1 MTTTRLLL
9 RRNSRPSDLSL
20 PAPTCYLSRTRILKC
35 SLRLGSDG
43 KNQDQ
48 QNQRS
53 SFKDKERKLPVEVK
67 AYAPSS
73 SEILITS
80 TTQVRRGLMDL
91 VFLVTRVTDI
101 VLTEL
106 RPAIKRRTWKLQI
119 QRNIEKVIT
128 DCRFFTLFAVAG
140 TSLGSVLCF
149 LEGCSRVIEC
159 YRHWLIG
166 LSHGA
171 KGNTIHILIEALDMF
186 LFGTSMLILGKS
198 IYNMFV
204 SYKTNKHN
212 QSIGEVKTRIGYA
225 VVMILH
231 VGMVEKFT
239 TTPLVTPM
247 DLACFAASLFISS
260 ASMFVFSRLSSS
272 FKD

>member
-73 SEILITS
+73 SESLITS
-80 TTQVRRGLMDL
+80 RTQVRRGLMDL

-106 RPAIKRRTWKLQI
+106 RQAIKRRTWKLQI
-119 QRNIEKVIT
+119 QRNIEKV
-128 DCRFFTLFAVAG
+128 
-140 TSLGSVLCF
+140 
-149 LEGCSRVIEC
+149 
-159 YRHWLIG
+159 Y
-166 LSHGA
+166 LSYIV
-171 KGNTIHILIEALDMF
+171 N
-186 LFGTSMLILGKS
+186 
-198 IYNMFV
+198 
-204 SYKTNKHN
+204 
-212 QSIGEVKTRIGYA
+212 
-225 VVMILH
+225 
-231 VGMVEKFT
+231 
-239 TTPLVTPM
+239 
-247 DLACFAASLFISS
+247 
-260 ASMFVFSRLSSS
+260 
-272 FKD
+272 